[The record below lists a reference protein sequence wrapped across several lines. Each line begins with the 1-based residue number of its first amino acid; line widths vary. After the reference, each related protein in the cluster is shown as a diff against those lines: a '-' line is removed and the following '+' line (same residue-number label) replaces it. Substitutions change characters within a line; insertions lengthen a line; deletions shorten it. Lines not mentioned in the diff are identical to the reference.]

1 MAEYLIQDTTLTDI
15 ADAIRSKTGN
25 TEPISVN
32 DFSSAIT
39 SISSG
44 SSVVMGEITTSTS
57 SGSITISDIANKDN
71 FILQFMD
78 YADYPSSAGARIKY
92 VNITYRDSSL
102 SASYIGL
109 SEFDT
114 DTNIGYIAYDKTTGS
129 IILDDDVLETFPA
142 GKYMYIVWDSNQSSS
157 NLIAFAI
164 EGTSYQAESGMTW
177 GEWVDSEYNTDGYMV
192 AEGFFNEGIYRRN
205 NGSNVYVQEYDGEN
219 ERWNVMPED
228 AIIEGFDYATQ
239 YG

>member
-71 FILQFMD
+71 FILQFID

-102 SASYIGL
+102 SASSMSL
-109 SEFDT
+109 SEFGT
-114 DTNIGYIAYDKTTGS
+114 DTNVGYITYDKTAGS
-129 IILDDDVLETFPA
+129 ITLDDDVLETFPA
-142 GKYMYIVWDSNQSSS
+142 GKYMYIAWDSNQSSS
-157 NLIAFAI
+157 SLIAFSI
-164 EGTSYQAESGMTW
+164 EGTSYQAEEGMTW
-177 GEWVDSEYNTDGYMV
+177 GEWVESDYNSEAWYFEEVLLPDRQKIILIWGS
-192 AEGFFNEGIYRRN
+192 APDIYL
-205 NGSNVYVQEYDGEN
+205 NVS
-219 ERWNVMPED
+219 PED
-228 AIIEGFDYATQ
+228 VIQSNYDYETSWI
-239 YG
+239 

>member
-57 SGSITISDIANKDN
+57 SGSMTISDIANKDN
-71 FILQFMD
+71 FILQFID
-78 YADYPSSAGARIKY
+78 YADYPSSTGTRVKY

-102 SASYIGL
+102 SASSMSL
-109 SEFDT
+109 SEFGT
-114 DTNIGYIAYDKTTGS
+114 DTNVGYITYDKTAGS
-129 IILDDDVLETFPA
+129 ITLDDDVLETFPA
-142 GKYMYIVWDSNQSSS
+142 GKYMYIAWDSNQSSS
-157 NLIAFAI
+157 SLIAFYI
-164 EGTSYQAESGMTW
+164 DGTAYQAEEGMTW
-177 GEWVDSEYNTDGYMV
+177 GEWVESDYNSEAWYFEEVLLPDRQKIILIWGL
-192 AEGFFNEGIYRRN
+192 APDIYL
-205 NGSNVYVQEYDGEN
+205 NVS
-219 ERWNVMPED
+219 PED
-228 AIIEGFDYATQ
+228 VIQSNYDYETSWI
-239 YG
+239 